1 MPRVHHSP
9 LRASMSVSGLL
20 DGCVNELRALIL
32 ELDANVRDEA
42 RSSTWPSVRT
52 FFVAGSE
59 TIGVGGSAARAADC
73 LRDLEAGFLIT
84 AQTDEWLE
92 NGRTEWLDIVR
103 SLSRVGSA
111 LASFSGV
118 RLFGKLLKELGGS
131 LLHEAFEPAF
141 VARDRERVISAKTSW
156 HLRIDALTSPLP
168 ELSSLRRVEAFN
180 DGTDSIVR
188 AYRHQR
194 CSRRNRAELGL
205 VRVDRDSTRSSDTLE
220 HDSDDPYHDEI
231 EALRNEVERL
241 RIKAELAESA
251 VNDTLCAICY
261 TAKRDTIVA
270 PCLHMLYC
278 SKCITRVRECQGDS
292 ATCPHCRVKIS
303 GMMRVFV

>member
-1 MPRVHHSP
+1 
-9 LRASMSVSGLL
+9 MSVSGLL

-103 SLSRVGSA
+103 SLSRVESA
-111 LASFSGV
+111 LASFSCV
-118 RLFGKLLKELGGS
+118 RLFGNLLKELGGS

-278 SKCITRVRECQGDS
+278 SKCITRVCECQGDS